1 MLMQWHANASALLTE
16 EQCVGERQMGARG
29 GVKKM
34 RGDGSLMAE
43 CAYPVHAVFEVPR
56 QLCAQSLQRV
66 LDLRCWGLQPRATG
80 THAAEGDSGMTRL
93 PPPPIPVPATAP
105 EHLSLTRVREAFQFL
120 DRQGI
125 INFGLVRSL
134 EDDTPAAGVA
144 TVVDE
149 AAVSFTLHELLA
161 SADLQVG
168 LDADLELPLPC
179 HAAWAWPMDHILGSG
194 SQVGGGMHSNFFT
207 LPSPRPLPADCH

>member
-1 MLMQWHANASALLTE
+1 M
-16 EQCVGERQMGARG
+16 
-29 GVKKM
+29 
-34 RGDGSLMAE
+34 
-43 CAYPVHAVFEVPR
+43 
-56 QLCAQSLQRV
+56 
-66 LDLRCWGLQPRATG
+66 
-80 THAAEGDSGMTRL
+80 
-93 PPPPIPVPATAP
+93 PATAP

-134 EDDTPAAGVA
+134 EDDKPAAWVA

-168 LDADLELPLPC
+168 LDVDLELPLSC
-179 HAAWAWPMDHILGSG
+179 HAAWAWTMDHILGSG
-194 SQVGGGMHSNFFT
+194 SQVGGGMHSKIFT
-207 LPSPRPLPADCH
+207 LPSSRPLPADCH